1 MLIDLHLH
9 STFSDGTFTPKE
21 LVLRGRAHGI
31 SVLALT
37 DHDTTVGLSEF
48 RAACKNQGM
57 ACVSGIELSAEFPG
71 TLHILGYRIDSD
83 DGVME
88 KALARVQ
95 TGRED
100 RNSTMIRKLC
110 NLGMDITIEEV
121 QKEAGGDIVGRP
133 HMARIL
139 VKKGYVPDGSAAFSR
154 FLQKG
159 APAYSDRFRF
169 SPSDCIALIQKAGGV
184 AVFAHPGQTSE
195 NIGDLKKILGELKGK
210 GLWGLECITPKHRAE
225 QCIEYLSLAA
235 EYSLFPTAGSDFHGS
250 NTSFPMGISVADDF
264 LPWARLGVRL

>member
-21 LVLRGRAHGI
+21 LVLRGKALGI

-37 DHDTTVGLSEF
+37 DHDTTAGLPEF
-48 RAACKNQGM
+48 RAACKRRDM

-71 TLHILGYRIDSD
+71 TLHILGYRIDSG
-83 DGVME
+83 DGEME

-95 TGRED
+95 TGREK
-100 RNSTMIRKLC
+100 RNSTMISKLRD
-110 NLGMDITIEEV
+110 LGMDITMEEV
-121 QKEAGGDIVGRP
+121 QEEAGGDIVGRP

-139 VKKGYVPDGSAAFSR
+139 VKKGYAPDGRASFAR

-159 APAYSDRFRF
+159 APAYTDRFRL
-169 SPSDCIALIQKAGGV
+169 SPSECIGLIRKAGGV
-184 AVFAHPGQTSE
+184 AVLAHPGQTTE
-195 NIGDLKKILGELKGK
+195 NIGELKKILGDLKK
-210 GLWGLECITPKHRAE
+210 EGLWGLECITPKHRAE
-225 QCIEYLSLAA
+225 QCVEYLSLAA
-235 EYSLFPTAGSDFHGS
+235 EFSLFPTAGSDFHGL
-250 NTSFPMGISVADDF
+250 NTCVSMGISVADDF

>member
-9 STFSDGTFTPKE
+9 STFSDGTLRPKE
-21 LVLRGRAHGI
+21 LVLMGRTQGI

-37 DHDTTVGLSEF
+37 DHDTTAGLPEF
-48 RAACKNQGM
+48 RAACKRYGM

-71 TLHILGYRIDSD
+71 TLHILGYRIDFT
-83 DGVME
+83 DGEME

-95 TGRED
+95 AGRED
-100 RNSTMIRKLC
+100 RNSTMVRKLC
-110 NLGMDITIEEV
+110 ALGMDITMEEV
-121 QKEAGGDIVGRP
+121 QKEAGGEIAGRP

-139 VKKGYVPDGSAAFSR
+139 VKKGYVPDGSTAFSR

-159 APAYSDRFRF
+159 APAYSDRFRLA
-169 SPSDCIALIQKAGGV
+169 PSECISLIQKAGGV
-184 AVFAHPGQTSE
+184 AVLAHPGQTSE
-195 NIGDLKKILGELKGK
+195 KTGDLKKILCELKDK

-250 NTSFPMGISVADDF
+250 NSALSMGISVADDF

>member
-21 LVLRGRAHGI
+21 LVLRGRALGI

-48 RAACKNQGM
+48 RAACKGQGM
-57 ACVSGIELSAEFPG
+57 GCVSGIELSADFPG
-71 TLHILGYRIDSD
+71 TLHILGYRIDSG
-83 DGVME
+83 DGEME

-95 TGRED
+95 ASREE
-100 RNSTMIRKLC
+100 RNRTMIRKLC
-110 NLGMDITIEEV
+110 DLGMDITMEEV
-121 QKEAGGDIVGRP
+121 QEEARGDIVGRP

-159 APAYSDRFRF
+159 APAYENRFRL
-169 SPSDCIALIQKAGGV
+169 SPSECIALIQKAGGV
-184 AVFAHPGQTSE
+184 AVLAHPGQTTE
-195 NIGDLKKILGELKGK
+195 HIRVLKEILGELKGM

-225 QCIEYLSLAA
+225 QCIEYLTLAA
-235 EYSLFPTAGSDFHGS
+235 EFSLFPTAGSDFHGL
-250 NTSFPMGISVADDF
+250 NTSLSMGISVSDDF